1 MRPLDEMNSY
11 LRRLEARLRF
21 AAFSR
26 GAALLSSLALAL
38 TLLLV
43 WFVNRQAFSSGSLTG
58 ARFLL
63 FVSLALALAFGLALP
78 LLRLN
83 RRKAA
88 RRAERGVPDF
98 EQRLLTFAEREAG
111 AQADPF
117 FELLAADTVHV
128 AQGNAPSSLVPR
140 AGIVAFCAAAIAG
153 AGVLLWLIL
162 AGPGYLG
169 YGAAVLWA
177 GAPRDH
183 RGPLY
188 EIVVSP
194 GDQAVRRRADQL
206 ITAQLRGFQT
216 PRVKLWARYHSA
228 TRWESVAM
236 QPQSSGTGFEF
247 LLPGLPDG
255 VEYYV
260 EAGAVRSPH
269 YNIQVVDLPAVKSIR
284 VTYRFPAWT
293 GLQNVVEEQGGDLRA
308 VEGTDAVLEIRTD
321 KPLEGGMLVVD
332 AGRQIALES
341 RGGNLYQGILRI
353 EKDGLYHV
361 AALDRGRP
369 VRLTQDYFIES
380 RKETPPEIRITRPG
394 RDYKSSPI
402 EEVAIQVAAA
412 DDYGLQ
418 ELALKYSV
426 NGGPERSVP
435 LLPRKGAKEAEG
447 RAVISLEEYKLVPG
461 DLVSLYA
468 VARDARVSAKTDIYF
483 VEAQPFEKEYSQAQ
497 QSGGG
502 GGGDQDQNQISA
514 RQKEMIAATW
524 NELKNAGSNPAER
537 AETARFLADVQGK
550 LRDQARSLARRMQSR
565 QLTQQ
570 NQEFGSFTKDMNAAA
585 DAMGAAV
592 DQLKAQRWQDA
603 LAPEQKA
610 LQHLLRAEAT
620 FRQIQV
626 AFGARGGGG
635 RGGGAGRDLENLFD
649 LELDTE
655 KNQYETGQ
663 QSAGQDERN
672 REIDEALQRLEQ
684 LARRQQ
690 ELARQRQNQQNFQ
703 QRWQQEM
710 LRREA
715 EELQRRM
722 EQLTRGGQ
730 SGQQSSSQQASS
742 QQQSQGESGGQSS
755 QSGSRQSGRPQR
767 PMPSRGAGG
776 SVDPRVEQ
784 ALERLRQ
791 ATEDMRR
798 ATSGQA
804 GGQPGEAEARR
815 AAERLNE
822 ARNLLGGLRRQES
835 SDQLSGI
842 AGGAQELAEQ
852 QRSLSNR
859 LRQLYGGQS
868 SAGAPSLRQPG
879 VSRQETEQLASERKQ
894 MADDLAALERR
905 MQEAVRDLAAT
916 QREAASKLR
925 EALGQMQQDELGLRL
940 KYSADWIRRGLGA
953 YAYLREAPVTE
964 GLNRLADQVRQ
975 AQQALDKDAAP
986 GRQSGLESALDRVER
1001 LRNQMEQMARQQDRG
1016 QGSQAGRQGQSG
1028 DQGQTG
1034 QGTPGRE
1041 GQQGQPGQLGRQP
1054 DPSGRGG
1061 VAGQSPARGESPFG
1075 ARESLHG
1082 GGEGGADNPAMNRG
1096 DYMPPAP
1103 DRLPEAGA
1111 AGFERAYR
1119 EGLRDLSQLRA
1130 NLQESPEIAREVQ
1143 ALIREMQRL
1152 DPSRFKGNPELVER
1166 LRGGVLANLEQI
1178 ELQLRRKIEEKDAG
1192 QVRSGAPSIVP
1203 PGYRDS
1209 VAEYFRRLS
1218 KTQ

>member
-1 MRPLDEMNSY
+1 MRPLDELNSY
-11 LRRLEARLRF
+11 LRKLEARLRL
-21 AAFSR
+21 AACSR
-26 GAALLSSLALAL
+26 GAAMLAVLALAL
-38 TLLLV
+38 TLVLV
-43 WFVNRQAFSSGSLTG
+43 WIANRLAFSSGSLAG
-58 ARFLL
+58 SRFFL
-63 FVSLALALAFGLALP
+63 FVALALMLAFGLALP

-88 RRAERGVPDF
+88 RRAEQDVPDF
-98 EQRLLTFAEREAG
+98 EQRLLTFAEREPG
-111 AQADPF
+111 ASPDPF
-117 FELLAADTVHV
+117 FELLAADTVEV
-128 AQGNAPSSLVPR
+128 AQRNAPASVVPR
-140 AGIVAFCAAAIAG
+140 AGIMAFCAAAIAG
-153 AGVLLWLIL
+153 AGILLWLIL

-169 YGAAVLWA
+169 YGAAMLWA
-177 GAPRDH
+177 GAPRDN

-188 EIVVSP
+188 EIVVGP
-194 GDQAVRRRADQL
+194 GDQTVRRRTDQL
-206 ITAQLRGFQT
+206 ITAHLQGFQT
-216 PRVKLWARYHSA
+216 PRVQLWARYHSA
-228 TRWESVAM
+228 SKWDVVAM

-269 YNIQVVDLPAVKSIR
+269 YNIQVVDLPVVKSIR

-293 GLQNVVEEQGGDLRA
+293 GLQNVVEEEGGDLRA

-321 KPLEGGMLVVD
+321 KPLEGGMLAVD
-332 AGRQIALES
+332 AGKQIQLED
-341 RGGNLYQGILRI
+341 RGDNLYQGILRV
-353 EKDGLYHV
+353 EKDGLYHIG
-361 AALDRGRP
+361 ALDRGRP
-369 VRLTQDYFIES
+369 VRLTQDYFIEA

-402 EEVAIQVAAA
+402 EEVTVQVTAA

-418 ELALKYSV
+418 EVALKYSV
-426 NGGPERSVP
+426 NGGPERTVS

-447 RAVISLEEYKLVPG
+447 RSVISLEDFKLVPG

-468 VARDARVSAKTDIYF
+468 TARDARVSTKTDIYF
-483 VEAQPFEKEYSQAQ
+483 IEAQPFEKEYSQAQ
-497 QSGGG
+497 QAGGGG

-524 NELKNAGSNPAER
+524 NELKNFNSNSTER

-565 QLTQQ
+565 ELSQQ
-570 NQEFGSFTKDMNAAA
+570 NQEFSSFTKDMNAAA
-585 DAMGAAV
+585 EAMGAAV

-626 AFGARGGGG
+626 AFGSRGGGG
-635 RGGGAGRDLENLFD
+635 GGGGAGRDLESLFD

-663 QSAGQDERN
+663 QSAGQDQRS

-690 ELARQRQNQQNFQ
+690 ELAQQRDKAQSFQ

-715 EELQRRM
+715 EQLQRRM

-742 QQQSQGESGGQSS
+742 QQGQGQSSGQSS
-755 QSGSRQSGRPQR
+755 QSGSQPSGRPQR
-767 PMPSRGAGG
+767 AMPARGSAGG
-776 SVDPRVEQ
+776 VDPRVEQ

-798 ATSGQA
+798 ATSGQT

-842 AGGAQELAEQ
+842 ADSAERLAEQ
-852 QRSLSNR
+852 QRGLSSR
-859 LRQLYGGQS
+859 LRQLYGNQPS
-868 SAGAPSLRQPG
+868 SASPSLRQPG
-879 VSRQETEQLASERKQ
+879 VSRQESEQLASERKQ

-925 EALGQMQQDELGLRL
+925 DALGQMQQDELGLRL

-964 GLNRLADQVRQ
+964 GLNRLAGQVRQ
-975 AQQALDKDAAP
+975 AQQALDKNAAP
-986 GRQSGLESALDRVER
+986 GRQAGLESALERVER
-1001 LRNQMEQMARQQDRG
+1001 LRSQMEQMARN
-1016 QGSQAGRQGQSG
+1016 QAGRDQRGSRPGDQPGSQGQSG
-1028 DQGQTG
+1028 QNAPGQ
-1034 QGTPGRE
+1034 Q
-1041 GQQGQPGQLGRQP
+1041 GQQGQPGQPGMQP

-1061 VAGQSPARGESPFG
+1061 MAGRSSARGETRFG
-1075 ARESLHG
+1075 TRESLHG
-1082 GGEGGADNPAMNRG
+1082 GGEGGADYPAMNRG

-1103 DRLPEAGA
+1103 DHLPQGGAGD
-1111 AGFERAYR
+1111 FERAYR
-1119 EGLRDLSQLRA
+1119 EGLRDLSQLRM
-1130 NLQESPEIAREVQ
+1130 NLQDSPEIAREVQ

-1178 ELQLRRKIEEKDAG
+1178 ELQLRRKLDEKNAG
-1192 QVRSGAPSIVP
+1192 QVRSAAPSIVP

-1218 KTQ
+1218 KSQ